1 MNVLNV
7 ASTIGDYASIY
18 VRKNWPTI
26 ATYAG
31 IGCVV
36 GGTVLACKAT
46 TKYEETKKQAHEAIE
61 AIKDEQECVGYPTQ
75 AEYGKE
81 LAKAY
86 AYGGWC
92 FIKAYGP
99 AAVMEI
105 LGITLI
111 STSHHEMKIRYASAT
126 AAFNALQQS
135 FNHYRQGVIA
145 DYGRDADLKY
155 RYGIEN
161 KKVEV
166 ISQDE
171 NGQLTTKKEKGPT
184 VENMDDPSTY
194 SPWARYFD
202 QRSREFEDRPEDWEY
217 NVYKLKLM
225 ESSCD
230 QKLKNRGYLFLN
242 EVYEML
248 DLPVTKMGQEVGWYY
263 DPSDRNLSNYVDFG
277 LCEVRRQAVRDF
289 RNGYEKAILL
299 DFNVDGNIMPYIR
312 DVPVRRLWREPG
324 TDIIHEV

>member
-1 MNVLNV
+1 M
-7 ASTIGDYASIY
+7 
-18 VRKNWPTI
+18 
-26 ATYAG
+26 
-31 IGCVV
+31 
-36 GGTVLACKAT
+36 ACKAT
-46 TKYEETKKQAHEAIE
+46 QKVHIPTEDAKAAIE
-61 AIKDEQECVGYPTQ
+61 AAHYEKEQGLLPTQ
-75 AEYGKE
+75 GAYVKE
-81 LAKAY
+81 LTKAY

-92 FIKAYGP
+92 FVKAYGP
-99 AAVMEI
+99 AAAMEI

-111 STSHHEMKIRYASAT
+111 SASHHEMKTRYASAT
-126 AAFNALQQS
+126 AAFNTLQQT
-135 FNHYRQGVIA
+135 FNHYRQNVIA
-145 DYGRDADLKY
+145 DQGRDADLKY
-155 RYGIEN
+155 SYGIEN

-166 ISQDE
+166 ITQDE
-171 NGQLTTKKEKGPT
+171 NGQLTTKKEKGL
-184 VENMDDPSTY
+184 VAEDMNDPSTY

-312 DVPVRRLWREPG
+312 DIPTRRLWREPG
-324 TDIIHEV
+324 TNIVHEV

>member
-7 ASTIGDYASIY
+7 ASTIGDAASIY
-18 VRKNWPTI
+18 IRKNWPTI

-36 GGTVLACKAT
+36 GGTVMACKAT
-46 TKYEETKKQAHEAIE
+46 TKIYELKVDAGVPIDVVRLA
-61 AIKDEQECVGYPTQ
+61 KDDGLIPTES
-75 AEYGKE
+75 EYSKA

-86 AYGGWC
+86 AHGGWV
-92 FIKAYGP
+92 FVKAYAP

-111 STSHHEMKIRYASAT
+111 SASHHEMKTRYASAT

-230 QKLKNRGYLFLN
+230 QKLKTRGYLFLN

>member
-1 MNVLNV
+1 MTALF
-7 ASTIGDYASIY
+7 GF
-18 VRKNWPTI
+18 RPPQFRR
-26 ATYAG
+26 G
-31 IGCVV
+31 VV
-36 GGTVLACKAT
+36 
-46 TKYEETKKQAHEAIE
+46 
-61 AIKDEQECVGYPTQ
+61 P
-75 AEYGKE
+75 
-81 LAKAY
+81 
-86 AYGGWC
+86 
-92 FIKAYGP
+92 
-99 AAVMEI
+99 
-105 LGITLI
+105 
-111 STSHHEMKIRYASAT
+111 
-126 AAFNALQQS
+126 
-135 FNHYRQGVIA
+135 
-145 DYGRDADLKY
+145 
-155 RYGIEN
+155 
-161 KKVEV
+161 
-166 ISQDE
+166 
-171 NGQLTTKKEKGPT
+171 
-184 VENMDDPSTY
+184 
-194 SPWARYFD
+194 RYFD

-299 DFNVDGNIMPYIR
+299 DFNVDGNIMSYIR